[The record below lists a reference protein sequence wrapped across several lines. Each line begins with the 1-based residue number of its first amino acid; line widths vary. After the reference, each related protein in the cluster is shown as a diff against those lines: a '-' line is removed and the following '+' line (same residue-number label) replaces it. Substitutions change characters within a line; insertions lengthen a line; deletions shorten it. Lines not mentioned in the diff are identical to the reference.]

1 MTLPPRS
8 GFEPHRSLDRVPYTR
23 RPAGRPLTE
32 RCDFQVAHLYI
43 RLASARLPYK
53 RKGDEEEE
61 EVESAWNPAKLLRHC
76 NGIDLKGRLTGNFR
90 GARDSSWS
98 LFVSFLG
105 FGFGFGRFLLH
116 GR

>member
-1 MTLPPRS
+1 M
-8 GFEPHRSLDRVPYTR
+8 VPYTR
-23 RPAGRPLTE
+23 RPAGRPLVKAATSKSPTTLGW
-32 RCDFQVAHLYI
+32 QAT
-43 RLASARLPYK
+43 RLPYK
-53 RKGDEEEE
+53 RKGDAEEE
-61 EVESAWNPAKLLRHC
+61 EVESPWNPAKLLRHC

-105 FGFGFGRFLLH
+105 FGFGFGRFLLR

>member
-1 MTLPPRS
+1 MFLTPAVPQADLQLKGATSKSPTTL
-8 GFEPHRSLDRVPYTR
+8 GWQAT
-23 RPAGRPLTE
+23 
-32 RCDFQVAHLYI
+32 
-43 RLASARLPYK
+43 RLPYK

-90 GARDSSWS
+90 GARDSSSS
-98 LFVSFLG
+98 LFVSFLD
-105 FGFGFGRFLLH
+105 FGFGRFLLH